1 MARDAAIEARLLR
14 WAEAVTIGDA
24 SGYASVCTL
33 HESWSPPVAGQRP
46 TLKVGLAS
54 DVGQTHRAIG
64 RLSLRLRNAVVVRYC
79 YGGTIAEQ
87 AARMECEPNT
97 VRDRVARAHQ
107 ALQGILQEFC
117 NISEPG

>member
-46 TLKVGLAS
+46 TLKVGVAS
-54 DVGQTHRAIG
+54 DVGETHRAIG
-64 RLSLRLRNAVVVRYC
+64 RLSLRLRNAIVVHYC
-79 YGGTIAEQ
+79 IKGPVARQAEL
-87 AARMECEPNT
+87 MECAPDT
-97 VRDRVARAHQ
+97 VHDRIERAHH
-107 ALQGILQEFC
+107 ALLGILQEFC
-117 NISEPG
+117 NIHEPG

>member
-33 HESWSPPVAGQRP
+33 HESWSPPQAGQRP
-46 TLKVGLAS
+46 TLKVGVAS
-54 DVGQTHRAIG
+54 DVRETHRAIG
-64 RLSLRLRNAVVVRYC
+64 QLSLRLRNAVVVHYC

-87 AARMECEPNT
+87 ATRMECEPNT
-97 VRDRVARAHQ
+97 VHARVERAHQ
-107 ALQGILQEFC
+107 VLLGILQEFC
-117 NISEPG
+117 NIHEPG

>member
-33 HESWSPPVAGQRP
+33 HESWSPPQAGQRP
-46 TLKVGLAS
+46 TLKVGVAS
-54 DVGQTHRAIG
+54 DVRETHRAIG

-87 AARMECEPNT
+87 AMRMECAPDT
-97 VRDRVARAHQ
+97 VRDRVERAHH
-107 ALQGILQEFC
+107 ALRGILQEFC
-117 NISEPG
+117 NNPEVG

>member
-33 HESWSPPVAGQRP
+33 HESWSPPQAGQRP
-46 TLKVGLAS
+46 TLKVGVAS
-54 DVGQTHRAIG
+54 DVRETHRAIG
-64 RLSLRLRNAVVVRYC
+64 QLSLRLRNAVVVHYVIKGPVSRQ
-79 YGGTIAEQ
+79 AEL
-87 AARMECEPNT
+87 MECAPDT

-107 ALQGILQEFC
+107 ALLGILQEFC
-117 NISEPG
+117 NIPEAG

>member
-46 TLKVGLAS
+46 TLKVGVAS

-97 VRDRVARAHQ
+97 VHDRVERAHQ
-107 ALQGILQEFC
+107 ALLGILQEFC
-117 NISEPG
+117 NIHEPG